1 MKTIIQLLIVALVL
15 NAAFQTAR
23 AYYTYYDYR
32 DSLVEEANHGRVASV
47 SQLHQRA
54 VDLGAEY
61 GLDVAWEDVK
71 VRLDVG
77 QTVVIDFAYV
87 EPIPF
92 VPKYY
97 VRPWTFSG
105 SVSAFRPR
113 PLLQDER

>member
-1 MKTIIQLLIVALVL
+1 
-15 NAAFQTAR
+15 
-23 AYYTYYDYR
+23 
-32 DSLVEEANHGRVASV
+32 
-47 SQLHQRA
+47 
-54 VDLGAEY
+54 
-61 GLDVAWEDVK
+61 VAWEDVK